1 MAGSWNRLPSITS
14 ASTHF
19 SRLEKA
25 GLSELQLHSRGGGV
39 DTVVRAEEGLSVPLA
54 SRLIVFTNYFCY
66 LFSITLPPLCSGKGV
81 LGGEQNSEGR
91 G

>member
-1 MAGSWNRLPSITS
+1 M
-14 ASTHF
+14 
-19 SRLEKA
+19 
-25 GLSELQLHSRGGGV
+25 
-39 DTVVRAEEGLSVPLA
+39 VRAEEGLSVPLA

-81 LGGEQNSEGR
+81 LGGEQKEASEGR